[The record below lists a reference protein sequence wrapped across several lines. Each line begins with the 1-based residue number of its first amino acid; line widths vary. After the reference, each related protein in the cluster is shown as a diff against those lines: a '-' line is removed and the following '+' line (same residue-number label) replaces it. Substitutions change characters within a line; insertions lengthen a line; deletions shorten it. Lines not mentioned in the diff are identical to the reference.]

1 MLKNNDLKQ
10 LEEKGISTVV
20 VEDQIDTFRK
30 GIPFLN
36 IKEPA
41 TPNEG
46 IIVMDDNSQFV
57 TAWEKALK
65 KGTSVIKFVPASG
78 AASRMFKDLFY
89 FMNKPEPYPERD
101 SVKDFFKKV
110 ENFAF
115 FEDLANYLEDMEI
128 ADDQYFKKLVSRLL
142 DKSGMGYGILPK
154 GLLKFHK
161 YQNGARTGF
170 EEHLVEGATYARQ
183 TNGSVNLHFTVSVEH
198 MDAFKKLQKK
208 IQHTYESEYGV
219 KFDISY
225 SVQKPSTDTVAVNMD
240 NTPFRNEDDSLLFR
254 PGGHGALLENLN
266 ELNADVIFIKN
277 IDNVVPDHFKEPTVS
292 FKKAL
297 AGILVNTRAK
307 VFDYLNKLESPEK
320 GLVTEI
326 KAFVEN
332 ELCYKFSKGY
342 NDLDLSAKVN
352 ILKQK
357 LDRPIRV
364 CGMVKNEGEPG
375 GGPYWVMDKDGNQS
389 LQIAEMSQLDA
400 EDENVKA
407 LIARATHF
415 NPVDLVCSVKKA
427 DGSKY
432 NLPDFRDPD
441 TGFISY
447 KSKDGK
453 DLKALELPG
462 LWNGA
467 MADWSTIF
475 VEVPVATFN
484 PVKEVNDLL
493 RKEHQPA

>member
-1 MLKNNDLKQ
+1 MLTEKDLEQ
-10 LEEKGISTVV
+10 LGNKGIEPAV
-20 VEDQIDTFRK
+20 VEDQVETFKR

-41 TPNEG
+41 TIDNG
-46 IIVMDDNSQFV
+46 ILFLKSTSEKIED
-57 TAWEKALK
+57 WEKALK
-65 KGTSVIKFVPASG
+65 KGISVVKFVPASG

-89 FMNKPEPYPERD
+89 FLNKQEQYPERE
-101 SVKDFFKKV
+101 SVKNFFKKV
-110 ENFAF
+110 EDFAF
-115 FEDLANYLEDMEI
+115 FEDLSDYLEDMDI
-128 ADDQYFKKLVSRLL
+128 DDGNYFKKMVSRLL
-142 DKSGMGYGILPK
+142 DKSGMGYGVLPK

-161 YQNGARTGF
+161 YENGARTAF
-170 EEHLVEGATYARQ
+170 EEHLVEGAMYSKQ
-183 TNGSVNLHFTVSVEH
+183 TNKIVNLHFTVSEEH
-198 MDAFKKLQKK
+198 MVAFNKLQKK
-208 IQHTYESEYGV
+208 IQLQYEKELGV

-225 SVQKPSTDTVAVNMD
+225 SLQKPSTDTVAVNMD
-240 NTPFRNEDDSLLFR
+240 NTLFRNEDGTLLFR

-266 ELNADVIFIKN
+266 ELDADIIFIKN
-277 IDNVVPDHFKEPTVS
+277 IDNVVPDHFKEPTITY
-292 FKKAL
+292 KKAL
-297 AGILVNTRAK
+297 AGILMDVRNK
-307 VFDYLNKLESPEK
+307 VFDYLEQLNQPNEELITEVKHFIES
-320 GLVTEI
+320 
-326 KAFVEN
+326 
-332 ELCYKFSKGY
+332 ELFFRFSDGF
-342 NDLDLSAKVN
+342 DQLDFNAKVDL
-352 ILKQK
+352 LKQK

-375 GGPYWVMDKDGNQS
+375 GGPYWVVDAEGNQS

-400 EDENVKA
+400 DDEDVKKM
-407 LIARATHF
+407 IAGATHF
-415 NPVDLVCSVKKA
+415 NPVDLICSVKKA

-432 NLPDFRDPD
+432 DLRKYKDPE

-467 MADWSTIF
+467 MAYWSTIF